1 MKASSES
8 GLCPTC
14 MVRVIESWLS
24 PASGG
29 RDGRVDV
36 DLVTLVLHQAPGAL
50 AGLGIE
56 EPALHCVA
64 NVAVAT
70 RFGNGR
76 REDETEQVIGGL
88 LKDGVRLG
96 LGEVEVSAD
105 LCNPSEVIPAVGV
118 ERA

>member
-8 GLCPTC
+8 GLCPTW
-14 MVRVIESWLS
+14 MVRGIESWLS

-29 RDGRVDV
+29 RDGRLDV
-36 DLVTLVLHQAPGAL
+36 YLVTLVLLESTSAL
-50 AGLGIE
+50 AGRRIE

-70 RFGNGR
+70 RIGKGG
-76 REDETEQVIGGL
+76 REDETEQVIRGL

-105 LCNPSEVIPAVGV
+105 VRDPPEVIAAVEV